1 MNRDLSDYRKTYSK
15 DFLIESNVPNKPIQ
29 LFDKWFEQAA
39 ALNDLEA
46 NAMTLSTIDKDGF
59 IKGRVVLLK
68 SFDENGFIFYSNY
81 NSEKGKAIIHHHKVS
96 LSFFWPPLERQVII
110 QGIAEKTSDEV
121 SDSYFNSRPRESQL
135 GAHASKQSA
144 IISDRSVLDNKLKE
158 LKNKFEDVDI
168 PRPKNWGGFLVK
180 PISIEF
186 WQGRPS
192 RLHDRIRFSKV
203 DLEGDWDMVRLSP

>member
-15 DFLIESNVPNKPIQ
+15 DFLIESNVPIKPIQ
-29 LFDKWFEQAA
+29 LFDKWFEQAD

-68 SFDENGFIFYSNY
+68 SFDENGFVFYTNY

-121 SDSYFNSRPRESQL
+121 SDSYFNTRPRESQL
-135 GAHASKQSA
+135 GAHASEQSA

-203 DLEGDWDMVRLSP
+203 DSEGDWDMVRLSP

>member
-29 LFDKWFEQAA
+29 LFDKWFEQAD

-68 SFDENGFIFYSNY
+68 SFDENGFVFYTNY
-81 NSEKGKAIIHHHKVS
+81 NSEKGKAIIHHYKVS

-110 QGIAEKTSDEV
+110 QGIAEKTSDKV

-135 GAHASKQSA
+135 GAHASEQST
-144 IISDRSVLDNKLKE
+144 IISDRSVLENKLKE

-203 DLEGDWDMVRLSP
+203 DSEGDWDMVRLSP